1 MAIRVLVN
9 SPPKNRVS
17 INNQQRDTI
26 RTVGI
31 VPATPPSSY
40 LSGLLD
46 VDASHPANNYTL
58 VYNEATGKYVVEELP
73 LVNGGTF

>member
-1 MAIRVLVN
+1 MSIKVLVN

-17 INNQQRDTI
+17 INNQQRETI
-26 RTVGI
+26 RSVGI
-31 VPATPPSSY
+31 LPVAPPSNY

-46 VDASHPANNYTL
+46 VDATHPANNYTL